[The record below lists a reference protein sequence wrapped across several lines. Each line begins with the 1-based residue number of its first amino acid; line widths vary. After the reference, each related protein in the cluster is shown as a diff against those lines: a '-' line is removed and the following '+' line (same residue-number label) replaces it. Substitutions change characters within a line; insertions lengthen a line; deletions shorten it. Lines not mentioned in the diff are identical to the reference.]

1 MIKRMLRLI
10 IVAYL
15 FIVFAQQTSIAE
27 EWPLPILWP
36 PGNFATQGAME
47 FSKLVKEKSGG
58 KLTITVHPGGALGYK
73 GPEMLRVIKDGL
85 VPIGEML
92 LGFVAGSEPI
102 LDLSTNPFLVADYK
116 EAKLLG
122 TISRP
127 TMEKV
132 FNKWNQRLVYW
143 HFWPGAGIYAKK
155 PINSIEDMKDLKIRT
170 FNVQST
176 EWVKAVGA
184 KPISMPWGDV
194 YMALFTGAV
203 DAVLTST
210 ISGVD
215 GKFWEVTPYFTDLG
229 FTFGYS
235 AVTVNLNSFNKLTED
250 LRNVLIE
257 VGRIMD
263 VKQEEKAISSDRTAR
278 EELTKRG
285 VKIIEMSPTFRKQC
299 VKLSEGIWSDWVKK
313 SGPEG
318 EHLLNEIKKATQK

>member
-1 MIKRMLRLI
+1 MKTILKMMI
-10 IVAYL
+10 V
-15 FIVFAQQTSIAE
+15 VFLLSLSFQKVPAAQ

-36 PGNFATQGAME
+36 PANFATQGAME

-58 KLTITVHPGGALGYK
+58 KLTIVVHPGGALGYK
-73 GPEMLRVIKDGL
+73 GPEMLRVVKEGL

-122 TISRP
+122 TVSRP
-127 TMEKV
+127 TIEKV
-132 FNKWNQRLVYW
+132 FNKWNQKLLYW

-155 PINSIEDMKDLKIRT
+155 PINSIEDLKDLKIRT

-176 EWVKAVGA
+176 EWVKAAGA
-184 KPISMPWGDV
+184 KPITMPWGDV

-215 GKFWEVTPYFTDLG
+215 GKFWEVTPYFTNLG

-235 AVTVNLNSFNKLTED
+235 AVTVNLNSFNKLSED
-250 LRNVLIE
+250 LKAVLLE
-257 VGRIMD
+257 SGREMD
-263 VKQEEKAISSDRTAR
+263 IKQEERTITSDQSAR
-278 EELTKRG
+278 AELIKRG
-285 VKIIEMSPTFRKQC
+285 IKINEMSPAFRKQC
-299 VKLSEGIWSDWVKK
+299 VKLSEGILAEWVKK
-313 SGPEG
+313 SGPEA
-318 EHLLNEIKKATQK
+318 EHLLNEVKKVTQK

>member
-1 MIKRMLRLI
+1 MLNLMLVILFLI
-10 IVAYL
+10 
-15 FIVFAQQTSIAE
+15 FPSQQANAAE

-36 PGNFATQGAME
+36 PANFATQGAIE

-58 KLTITVHPGGALGYK
+58 KLTIVVHPGGALGYK
-73 GPEMLRVIKDGL
+73 GPEMLRVVKEGL

-132 FNKWNQRLVYW
+132 FNKWNQKLVYW

-155 PINSIEDMKDLKIRT
+155 PIHSVEDLKELKIRT

-176 EWVKAVGA
+176 EWVKAAGA
-184 KPISMPWGDV
+184 KPITMPWGDV

-215 GKFWEVTPYFTDLG
+215 GKFWEITPYFTNLG

-235 AVTVNLNSFNKLTED
+235 AVTVNLNSFNKLPDD
-250 LRNVLIE
+250 LKTVLVE
-257 VGRIMD
+257 SGRTMD
-263 VKQEEKAISSDRTAR
+263 IKQEERTVTSDQTAR
-278 EELTKRG
+278 AELIKRG
-285 VKIIEMSPTFRKQC
+285 IKISEMSTAFRKQC
-299 VKLSEGIWSDWVKK
+299 VKLSEGIWAEWVKK
-313 SGPEG
+313 SGPEA
-318 EHLLNEIKKATQK
+318 EHLLNEVRKVTQK

>member
-1 MIKRMLRLI
+1 MMIMVFILGLCFQKVS
-10 IVAYL
+10 VA
-15 FIVFAQQTSIAE
+15 Q

-36 PGNFATQGAME
+36 PANFATQGAME
-47 FSKLVKEKSGG
+47 FSKLVKEKSGA
-58 KLTITVHPGGALGYK
+58 KLTIVVHPGGALGYK
-73 GPEMLRVIKDGL
+73 GPEMLRVVKEGL

-122 TISRP
+122 TLSKP

-132 FNKWNQRLVYW
+132 FNKWNQKLLYW

-155 PINSIEDMKDLKIRT
+155 PINSVEDLKDLKIRT

-176 EWVKAVGA
+176 EWVKAAGA
-184 KPISMPWGDV
+184 KPITMPWGDV

-215 GKFWEVTPYFTDLG
+215 GKFWEVTPYFTNLG

-235 AVTVNLNSFNKLTED
+235 AVTVNLNSFNKLSDD
-250 LRNVLIE
+250 LKAVLVE
-257 VGRIMD
+257 SGREMD
-263 VKQEEKAISSDRTAR
+263 IKQEERTLTSDQSAR
-278 EELTKRG
+278 AELIKRG
-285 VKIIEMSPTFRKQC
+285 IKFGEMSPAFRKQC
-299 VKLSEGIWSDWVKK
+299 VNLSEGIWAEWVKK
-313 SGPEG
+313 SGPEA
-318 EHLLNEIKKATQK
+318 EHLLNEVKKITKK

>member
-1 MIKRMLRLI
+1 MKAKFRLI
-10 IVAYL
+10 IMVL
-15 FIVFAQQTSIAE
+15 FLTICFQGVSLAQ

-36 PGNFATQGAME
+36 PANFATQGAME

-58 KLTITVHPGGALGYK
+58 KLTIVVHPGGALGYK
-73 GPEMLRVIKDGL
+73 GPEMLRVVKEGL

-132 FNKWNQRLVYW
+132 FNKWNQKLLYW

-155 PINSIEDMKDLKIRT
+155 PINSIEDLKDLKIRT

-176 EWVKAVGA
+176 EWVKAAGA
-184 KPISMPWGDV
+184 KPIAMPWGDV
-194 YMALFTGAV
+194 YMALFTGTV

-210 ISGVD
+210 VSGMD

-229 FTFGYS
+229 FTYGYS
-235 AVTVNLNSFNKLTED
+235 AVTVNISSFNKLSDD
-250 LRNVLIE
+250 LKAVLVE
-257 VGRIMD
+257 SGREMD
-263 VKQEEKAISSDRTAR
+263 LKQEERTITSDQSAR
-278 EELTKRG
+278 AELIKRG
-285 VKIIEMSPTFRKQC
+285 IKISEMSPAFRKQC
-299 VKLSEGIWSDWVKK
+299 IKLSEGIWAEWVKK
-313 SGPEG
+313 SGPEA
-318 EHLLNEIKKATQK
+318 EHLLNEVKKITKK

>member
-1 MIKRMLRLI
+1 MKTKFRLI
-10 IVAYL
+10 IMIL
-15 FIVFAQQTSIAE
+15 FLTICFQGVSWAQ

-36 PGNFATQGAME
+36 PANFATQGAME

-58 KLTITVHPGGALGYK
+58 KLTIVVHPGGALGYK
-73 GPEMLRVIKDGL
+73 GPEMLRVVKEGL

-132 FNKWNQRLVYW
+132 FNKWNQKLLYW

-155 PINSIEDMKDLKIRT
+155 PINSIEDLKDLKIRT

-176 EWVKAVGA
+176 EWVKAAGA
-184 KPISMPWGDV
+184 KPIAMPWGDV
-194 YMALFTGAV
+194 YMALFTGTV

-210 ISGVD
+210 VSGMD

-229 FTFGYS
+229 FTYGYS
-235 AVTVNLNSFNKLTED
+235 AVTVNISSFNKLSDD
-250 LRNVLIE
+250 LKAVLVE
-257 VGRIMD
+257 SGREMD
-263 VKQEEKAISSDRTAR
+263 LKQEERTITSDQSAR
-278 EELTKRG
+278 AELIKRG
-285 VKIIEMSPTFRKQC
+285 IKISEMSPAFRKQC
-299 VKLSEGIWSDWVKK
+299 IILSEGIWAEWVKK
-313 SGPEG
+313 SGPEA
-318 EHLLNEIKKATQK
+318 EHLLNEVKKITKK